1 MRSEATLD
9 TVSRTADRWSD
20 IADLVG
26 RIALASLFL
35 MSGVDKL
42 FIHTAENI
50 QLMQA
55 YRVPLA
61 GLLVYP
67 SGVFELAA
75 GLALAA
81 GYRARLAALLLA
93 LFTAFVSP
101 IFHAFW
107 SAPPDQALVQ
117 MLFFTTNVAIFG
129 GLLHLAWRGEDW
141 HGSGNNSTTA
151 TALDENGQR
160 VNDRTMKP
168 PKHDILTGSRP
179 DGTAF
184 GGGDLQD
191 MTCGNWTK
199 DTSDGSAMVG
209 HHDRIGPIDHP
220 WATSWN
226 SSHNSRGCSQERLR
240 SSGGEGLF
248 YCFAVNK

>member
-1 MRSEATLD
+1 MRLTTLAAAVLVLSGCATPMTSSTPMTFFVTSSGPGRGADLGGLEGADKHCQQLATAAGAGDRTWRAYLSTQGKTLD
-9 TVSRTADRWSD
+9 DSTVVHARDRIGTGPWHN
-20 IADLVG
+20 AKGV
-26 RIALASLFL
+26 RIAS
-35 MSGVDKL
+35 SVDDL
-42 FIHTAENI
+42 
-50 QLMQA
+50 
-55 YRVPLA
+55 
-61 GLLVYP
+61 
-67 SGVFELAA
+67 
-75 GLALAA
+75 
-81 GYRARLAALLLA
+81 
-93 LFTAFVSP
+93 
-101 IFHAFW
+101 
-107 SAPPDQALVQ
+107 
-117 MLFFTTNVAIFG
+117 
-129 GLLHLAWRGEDW
+129 
-141 HGSGNNSTTA
+141 HGSGNNITTA

-160 VNDRTMKP
+160 VNDRTQKP

-240 SSGGEGLF
+240 SRRRRRLVLLLRSQQITSTAHG
-248 YCFAVNK
+248 